1 MSQSS
6 EAAQAG
12 DPSARTEAD
21 LAKLPI
27 VLYDGQ
33 CGLCHHS
40 VRWLMR
46 RDGGT
51 LYYAPLQG
59 PTAAHLR
66 TLHPRIP
73 EQLETVVL
81 VEAGRAH
88 LRSKA
93 FLHAAHHLT
102 RPWRWAYHWRWLPAP
117 LLDLGYRLIARFRYR
132 LFGHYDECRLPS
144 QDERRRLLP

>member
-1 MSQSS
+1 MAQGLDVATAGRTGERS
-6 EAAQAG
+6 EA
-12 DPSARTEAD
+12 E
-21 LAKLPI
+21 LATLPI
-27 VLYDGQ
+27 ILYDGQ

-46 RDGGT
+46 RDGGA

-59 PTAAHLR
+59 PTAARLR
-66 TLHPRIP
+66 ALHPEIP
-73 EQLETVVL
+73 GQLETVVL
-81 VEAGRAH
+81 VESRRAH

-93 FLHAAHHLT
+93 FLYAARHLT

-144 QDERRRLLP
+144 QEERQRLLP

>member
-1 MSQSS
+1 MAQGLD
-6 EAAQAG
+6 AAQAG
-12 DPSARTEAD
+12 ETETLAEAS

-46 RDGGT
+46 RDGGA

-59 PTAAHLR
+59 PTAARLR
-66 TLHPRIP
+66 ALHPQIP

-81 VEAGRAH
+81 VESQRAH

-93 FLHAAHHLT
+93 FLYAARHLT
-102 RPWRWAYHWRWLPAP
+102 WPWRWAYHWRWLPAP
-117 LLDLGYRLIARFRYR
+117 LLDLGYRLIARLRYR

-144 QDERRRLLP
+144 HEERQRLLP